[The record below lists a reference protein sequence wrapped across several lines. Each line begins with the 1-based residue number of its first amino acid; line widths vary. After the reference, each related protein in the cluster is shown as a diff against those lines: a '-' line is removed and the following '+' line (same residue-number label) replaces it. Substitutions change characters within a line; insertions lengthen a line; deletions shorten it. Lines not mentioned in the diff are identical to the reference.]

1 MMMLSIPMMLPML
14 SRLRATVSVACRWR
28 TLPHRAAVIHLTLGL
43 WQHWAMPPMTSP
55 ALVMESASRR
65 SKPRSA
71 RPLHVVPRSVKPALF
86 TASGH
91 RWQRMVPPS
100 QSTSQKRTQRATP
113 TKILGSA
120 MMASTATHATK
131 SMLAMTS
138 ARAASGILAIV
149 RPLRTA
155 VSIRQ
160 STRVICAIM
169 RPWSGMDLIAIAWS
183 SGMGLAVAWSRVFHV
198 AIPGTGC
205 SVLLTAI
212 PVHFGSTLI
221 FLTRFRAMVAI
232 TTRLRRSLGVT
243 ALRMVSSFRRRHM
256 PWLITPGFRARKAFT
271 AFSAL
276 DFRRWRAL
284 TSRPFWRAFAAWF

>member
-1 MMMLSIPMMLPML
+1 MMMLSIPMMLPMF

-28 TLPHRAAVIHLTLGL
+28 TLPRRAAVIHLTLVL
-43 WQHWAMPPMTSP
+43 WRHWAMPPIASP
-55 ALVMESASRR
+55 ALVMESASGR

-71 RPLHVVPRSVKPALF
+71 RPLHVVLRSVKPALF

-100 QSTSQKRTQRATP
+100 QSTSQKWTQRATP

-120 MMASTATHATK
+120 MMASTAIHATK

-138 ARAASGILAIV
+138 ARAASGI
-149 RPLRTA
+149 P
-155 VSIRQ
+155 
-160 STRVICAIM
+160 AIM
-169 RPWSGMDLIAIAWS
+169 RPWSGMDLTAIAWS

-198 AIPGTGC
+198 AILGTGC
-205 SVLLTAI
+205 TVLLTAS

-232 TTRLRRSLGVT
+232 TTRLRRFLGVT
-243 ALRMVSSFRRRHM
+243 ALRLVSSFRRRHM
-256 PWLITPGFRARKAFT
+256 LRLITPGFRARMAFT

-284 TSRPFWRAFAAWF
+284 TSRPFRRAFAAWF